1 MSLIQL
7 EGICRYYGTKEKRTT
22 VLHDLD
28 LQIDEGEMLAIRGKS
43 GSGKTTLLNILGG
56 IDFQSDG
63 SYLFQEEKLVLRNQ
77 CEGARFRRRHVGI
90 VVQHFALLDDLN
102 AYDNIALALWTDKL
116 SAAEIRKRV
125 DCKMEELG
133 ILPLKHL
140 TPLELSGGEKQR
152 VAIGRALIRN
162 PDILLCDEPTGALD
176 EETEKKILSLFCQI
190 HSEGKTLVIVTHD
203 DSVACTCT
211 RQVHIRDGQITHE
224 L

>member
-1 MSLIQL
+1 
-7 EGICRYYGTKEKRTT
+7 
-22 VLHDLD
+22 
-28 LQIDEGEMLAIRGKS
+28 MLAIRGKS

-56 IDFQSDG
+56 IDFQNDG
-63 SYLFQEEKLVLRNQ
+63 AYLFQGEKLVIRNQ
-77 CEGARFRRRHVGI
+77 REGARFRRRHVGI

-125 DCKMEELG
+125 DSMMEELG

-176 EETEKKILSLFCQI
+176 EETEKQILTLFSQI

-203 DSVACTCT
+203 DSVAGTCS
-211 RQVHIRDGQITHE
+211 RQVHIRDGQITHQM
-224 L
+224 